1 MVPLKLSLRNF
12 LCYGEDLP
20 PLDLEGVHLAC
31 LCGQNGHGKSALL
44 DAMTWAL
51 WGKARGKS
59 QDELVRFGQTEMM
72 AELDFAAGE
81 NTYRASRRHRNAG
94 RQRSSGVTELQLLVQ
109 SNGGFQPITGNTVRE
124 SQSKI
129 DQIVGMDYD
138 TFINSAFL
146 LQGRADEFTNKRAG
160 ERKEVLAKIIG
171 LEQYDRLEDMAKNRS
186 QEKRGESQ
194 AMERELEQLQLEVSK
209 AGGVE
214 SELESAE
221 RELASVAEGLEDK
234 REVRDALRM
243 QVQNLASQ
251 RTEAEALAARVPALR
266 DEITRHKSESERLG
280 TRIAGYVAVMEQ
292 REEIERGHLD
302 LTEARAKRLEMD
314 ALRDQHDKLTEERR
328 TLAAQIETARVRLE
342 EQIAQLETRIREELE
357 PRASLAGSLTE
368 RLELTKTELDAV
380 RGDEAT
386 LVRRRDSLSKLTTR
400 IGQLEAS
407 EKQLKSEGI
416 ELRSKLNM
424 VQGHT
429 GDAVCPLCGTTLG
442 DDACINLVETYER
455 EIADKLNLY
464 KSNDQELSDSQSR
477 KTDLETEL
485 TNLDTS
491 IKSRRS
497 QAEQSLALYQSRLEE
512 SGKAARELETTSAE
526 IGRLRVDLTND
537 AYSADESRRA
547 AELDQAINA
556 LGYQPEILK
565 GLEVRIQELGVYDQK
580 RVQLDEALQRLPEDR
595 ESLAFS
601 QSMVQTREA
610 ELIESQ
616 QKIEKLHEQMGDLAA
631 LEGRLQSSEAEV
643 GELER
648 RHQDL
653 LRRQGEL
660 RGVLDR
666 LKAME
671 TAIDRKTEEL
681 THSREEQEAY
691 DELRRAF
698 GKAGVQALIIET
710 MLPHIE
716 EEANVLIGR
725 MTDNR
730 MHLKLETQRSPRSR
744 SGDPI
749 ETLEIIIS
757 DELGPRSYEMFSGG
771 EAFRINLALRIA
783 LSKALANRK
792 GAPLPTLF
800 IDEGFGTQD
809 AAGRER
815 IVDVINAIQED
826 FQQII
831 VITHMDELKD
841 LFPTRIEVE
850 KGESG
855 STFSLAYA

>member
-81 NTYRASRRHRNAG
+81 NTYRASRRHRNPG

-109 SNGGFQPITGNTVRE
+109 SSGGFQPITGNTVRE
-124 SQSKI
+124 SQSRI

-171 LEQYDRLEDMAKNRS
+171 LERYDRLEDMAKNRS

-194 AMERELEQLQLEVSK
+194 EMQRQLEQLRLEVAK
-209 AGGVE
+209 AGAV
-214 SELESAE
+214 ELELEGVE
-221 RELASVAEGLEDK
+221 RELARVVEGLEAK
-234 REVRDALRM
+234 REFRDALRM
-243 QVQNLASQ
+243 QVQNLAAQ
-251 RTEAEALAARVPALR
+251 RAEAETLAARVPALK
-266 DEITRHKSESERLG
+266 DELTRHQSESERLDA
-280 TRIAGYVAVMEQ
+280 RIAGYVGVMEQ
-292 REEIERGHLD
+292 KEKIEQGHLD
-302 LTEARAKRLEMD
+302 LMDARTRRLEMD

-328 TLAAQIETARVRLE
+328 SIASRIDAAKARLE
-342 EQIAQLETRIREELE
+342 EQVGQIERRARDELE
-357 PRASLAGSLTE
+357 PRASLASSLTE

-386 LVRRRDSLSKLTTR
+386 LVRRRDMLSKLTTR
-400 IGQLEAS
+400 IGQLEAA

-455 EIADKLNLY
+455 DIEDKLNLY
-464 KSNDQELSDSQSR
+464 KSNEQELRDSQAR
-477 KTDLETEL
+477 KTDLESEL
-485 TNLDTS
+485 TKLDAST
-491 IKSRRS
+491 KTRRS
-497 QAEQSLALYQSRLEE
+497 QAEQTLARYQSQLED
-512 SGKAARELETTSAE
+512 SGKAARELETASADL
-526 IGRLRVDLTND
+526 GRLRHDLENGV
-537 AYSADESRRA
+537 YSPEESRKA

-556 LGYQPEILK
+556 LGYQPELLK
-565 GLEVRIQELGVYDQK
+565 GLDMRIQELGVYDQK

-601 QSMVQTREA
+601 QSMKQTRES
-610 ELIESQ
+610 ELIEAQ
-616 QKIEKLHEQMGDLAA
+616 QKIEKLHEQIGDVAA
-631 LEGRLQSSEAEV
+631 LEGRLQSSESEV

-648 RHQDL
+648 RQQDL
-653 LRRQGEL
+653 LRGQGEL

-671 TAIDRKTEEL
+671 RTIDQKTMDL
-681 THSREEQEAY
+681 TQTREEQEAY
-691 DELRRAF
+691 EELRRAF

-730 MHLKLETQRSPRSR
+730 MHVKLETQRSPRSR

-792 GAPLPTLF
+792 GATLPTLF

-831 VITHMDELKD
+831 VITHMDDLKD

-855 STFSLAYA
+855 STYSLAYD

>member
-1 MVPLKLSLRNF
+1 MVPLKLRLRNF

-44 DAMTWAL
+44 DAITWAL
-51 WGKARGKS
+51 WGKARAKS

-72 AELDFAAGE
+72 AELDFMAGE
-81 NTYRASRRHRNAG
+81 NTYRASRRHVNPG
-94 RQRSSGVTELQLLVQ
+94 RQGRSGATELQLLVQ
-109 SNGGFQPITGNTVRE
+109 SNGSFQPITGNAVRE
-124 SQSKI
+124 TQSKI

-146 LQGRADEFTNKRAG
+146 LQGRADEFTNKRPG

-171 LEQYDRLEDMAKNRS
+171 LERYDRLENMAKQRS

-194 AMERELEQLQLEVSK
+194 EMQRQLEQLRLETSK
-209 AGGVE
+209 SGAVE
-214 SELESAE
+214 LELESVE
-221 RELASVAEGLEDK
+221 RELARVVESLEAK
-234 REVRDALRM
+234 RESRDALRM
-243 QVQNLASQ
+243 QVQSLAAQ
-251 RTEAEALAARVPALR
+251 RAEAETLTARVPALK
-266 DEITRHKSESERLG
+266 DELARHKSENERLG
-280 TRIAGYVAVMEQ
+280 ARIAGYVAVTAQ
-292 REEIERGHLD
+292 RPEIERGHLA
-302 LTEARAKRLEMD
+302 LTEARARRLEMD
-314 ALRDQHDKLTEERR
+314 ALRDQHDKLTEARR
-328 TLAAQIETARVRLE
+328 TLAAQIETAKVRLE
-342 EQIAQLETRIREELE
+342 EKIAQLERRTRDELK
-357 PRASLAGSLTE
+357 PRAALGSGLAE

-386 LVRRRDSLSKLTTR
+386 LVRRRDLLSKLTTR
-400 IGQLEAS
+400 IGQMEAA
-407 EKQLKSEGI
+407 EKQLKSEGQ
-416 ELRSKLNM
+416 ELRSKLNL
-424 VQGHT
+424 VEARP
-429 GDAVCPLCGTTLG
+429 GDAFCPLCGTTLG
-442 DDACINLVETYER
+442 DDACVNLVESYSR
-455 EIADKLNLY
+455 EIEDKLNLY
-464 KSNDQELSDSQSR
+464 KSNDQELRDALSR

-485 TNLDTS
+485 TNLDAST
-491 IKSRRS
+491 KSRRS
-497 QAEQSLALYQSRLEE
+497 QAEQSLTLYQSRLEE
-512 SGKAARELETTSAE
+512 SGKVSQELETTSSE
-526 IGRLRVDLTND
+526 IARLREDLENGV
-537 AYSADESRRA
+537 YSAEERRKA
-547 AELDQAINA
+547 AELDQAIDA

-565 GLEVRIQELGVYDQK
+565 GLDQRIHELGVYDQK

-601 QSMVQTREA
+601 HSMMQTREA
-610 ELIESQ
+610 ELIEAQ
-616 QKIEKLHEQMGDLAA
+616 QKIEKLHEQMGDVAA
-631 LEGRLQSSEAEV
+631 LEGRLQSAEAEV

-648 RHQDL
+648 RQQDL
-653 LRRQGEL
+653 FGSQGEL
-660 RGVLDR
+660 RGALDK

-671 TAIDRKTEEL
+671 TTIDQKTRDL
-681 THSREEQEAY
+681 TQARDEQEAY
-691 DELRRAF
+691 EELRRAF

-855 STFSLAYA
+855 STYSLAYA